1 MFYLTFLI
9 KIFNFLILFFKS
21 KMNNLYKIII
31 KILDYGPRENNLIPF
46 NDMFC
51 IFEHEKFEEK
61 IYLNNIS
68 KPVIYNF
75 TLSKIGDIKIKIKI
89 FHKLNLSL
97 IGMFEYIIPFNI
109 IEKLNVSKQ
118 ICFKNEYNLIM
129 LESTKNKY
137 LKKNAKEIYFNIES
151 LLKIKNNRNNSFIF
165 KNYDKL
171 FSQNNN
177 MTYGNNN
184 SFIHKNNNIIL
195 KNNKNKFLSKKLFV
209 PFLFKDQNK
218 KNKNIAKTSKKFFD
232 DIYLNNSE
240 FNYNNDTSRYSK
252 EKSIYNKLNNNCKQ
266 YNSIYNTLSF
276 DYINTERCHSQCID
290 KKKIIKKI
298 KINKIINETKS
309 FKNKSR
315 HNYYN
320 YFNYEN
326 LNSTFNKNYSK
337 IIFNIKNY
345 NDIINLSIIKTNE
358 NVLNNFERKKITKIK
373 VLNNIKY
380 FLKFQKKIKEKFKD
394 VINQRNNLIKAL
406 LKNYEN
412 YKNIYK
418 QKLYLNTLL
427 NTNKIIVNKY
437 TKNSN
442 KIINTK
448 LLEIKIFNE
457 IINLKKLYEIK
468 KEDKLKFLLK
478 VTNFLINKFGNISQ
492 FYEDDEDSKI
502 ILKALLFRY
511 KLIEKNDFYI
521 TNDLLKI
528 IHRRI
533 NSTKIR
539 NINEIKEVNEE
550 EEETLEDNNDNL
562 KKLNEYLE
570 KKFPKIKNKF
580 KKINENLY
588 KFDNKILKIKF
599 EKNSIFVFYKNKFIN
614 LNKFIEINYSFIP
627 LIKKNFNNIK
637 TKNLNNKSKNNSM
650 KNIFFSKKI

>member
-1 MFYLTFLI
+1 
-9 KIFNFLILFFKS
+9 
-21 KMNNLYKIII
+21 MNNLYKIII
-31 KILDYGPRENNLIPF
+31 KIIDYGPRENNLIPF

-109 IEKLNVSKQ
+109 IEKLNVLKQ
-118 ICFKNEYNLIM
+118 ICFKNKYNLIM

-177 MTYGNNN
+177 MTYRNNN

-195 KNNKNKFLSKKLFV
+195 KNNKKKFLSKKLFV

-218 KNKNIAKTSKKFFD
+218 KNKIIAKTSKKFFD

-406 LKNYEN
+406 LKN
-412 YKNIYK
+412 
-418 QKLYLNTLL
+418 
-427 NTNKIIVNKY
+427 
-437 TKNSN
+437 
-442 KIINTK
+442 
-448 LLEIKIFNE
+448 
-457 IINLKKLYEIK
+457 
-468 KEDKLKFLLK
+468 
-478 VTNFLINKFGNISQ
+478 
-492 FYEDDEDSKI
+492 
-502 ILKALLFRY
+502 
-511 KLIEKNDFYI
+511 
-521 TNDLLKI
+521 
-528 IHRRI
+528 
-533 NSTKIR
+533 
-539 NINEIKEVNEE
+539 
-550 EEETLEDNNDNL
+550 
-562 KKLNEYLE
+562 
-570 KKFPKIKNKF
+570 
-580 KKINENLY
+580 
-588 KFDNKILKIKF
+588 
-599 EKNSIFVFYKNKFIN
+599 
-614 LNKFIEINYSFIP
+614 
-627 LIKKNFNNIK
+627 
-637 TKNLNNKSKNNSM
+637 
-650 KNIFFSKKI
+650 

>member
-1 MFYLTFLI
+1 
-9 KIFNFLILFFKS
+9 
-21 KMNNLYKIII
+21 MNNLYKIII
-31 KILDYGPRENNLIPF
+31 KIIDYGPRENKLIPF

-109 IEKLNVSKQ
+109 IEKLNVLKQ
-118 ICFKNEYNLIM
+118 ICFKNKYNLIM

-177 MTYGNNN
+177 MTYRNNN

-195 KNNKNKFLSKKLFV
+195 KNNKKKFLSKKLFV

-240 FNYNNDTSRYSK
+240 LNYINDTSRYSK
-252 EKSIYNKLNNNCKQ
+252 EKSISNKLNNNCKQ

-290 KKKIIKKI
+290 KKKILKKI

-358 NVLNNFERKKITKIK
+358 NVLNNFERKNITKIK

-468 KEDKLKFLLK
+468 NEDKLKILLK
-478 VTNFLINKFGNISQ
+478 VTKFLINKFGNISQ

-599 EKNSIFVFYKNKFIN
+599 EKNSIFVFFINKFIN
-614 LNKFIEINYSFIP
+614 LNKFMEINYSFIH
-627 LIKKNFNNIK
+627 LIKKKFNNIK
-637 TKNLNNKSKNNSM
+637 TKNLNN
-650 KNIFFSKKI
+650 

>member
-1 MFYLTFLI
+1 
-9 KIFNFLILFFKS
+9 
-21 KMNNLYKIII
+21 MNNLYKIII
-31 KILDYGPRENNLIPF
+31 KIIDYGPRENNLIPF

-109 IEKLNVSKQ
+109 IEKLNVLKQ
-118 ICFKNEYNLIM
+118 ICFKNKYNLIM

-177 MTYGNNN
+177 MTYRNNN

-195 KNNKNKFLSKKLFV
+195 KNNKKKFLSKKLFV

-218 KNKNIAKTSKKFFD
+218 KNKIIAKTSKKFFD

-427 NTNKIIVNKY
+427 NTNKIIVNNY

-468 KEDKLKFLLK
+468 NEDKLKILLK

-627 LIKKNFNNIK
+627 LIKKNFNNLK

>member
-1 MFYLTFLI
+1 
-9 KIFNFLILFFKS
+9 
-21 KMNNLYKIII
+21 MNNLYKIII
-31 KILDYGPRENNLIPF
+31 KIIDYGPRENKLIPF

-109 IEKLNVSKQ
+109 IEKLNVLKQ
-118 ICFKNEYNLIM
+118 ICFKNKYNLIM

-177 MTYGNNN
+177 MTYRNNN

-195 KNNKNKFLSKKLFV
+195 KNNKKKFLSKKLFV

-240 FNYNNDTSRYSK
+240 LNYINDTSRYSK
-252 EKSIYNKLNNNCKQ
+252 EKSISNKLNNNCKQ

-290 KKKIIKKI
+290 KKKILKKI

-358 NVLNNFERKKITKIK
+358 NVLNNFERKNITKIK

-468 KEDKLKFLLK
+468 NEDKLKILLK
-478 VTNFLINKFGNISQ
+478 VTKFLINKFGNISQ

-599 EKNSIFVFYKNKFIN
+599 EKNSIFVFYNNKFIN